1 MAEEL
6 RRDMQ
11 FKKIIFAFRSVH
23 SSRTLVRQA
32 VFPVPGAP
40 QMYKLPGVEPSSDV
54 DTNSFITD
62 NSFSRPTKSL
72 GMELWRTYDMRD
84 ELILLVF
91 ILIEKI
97 FRFSHPSQSFKFSR
111 TLEKIHAPVKL
122 LTLWVIYRVP

>member
-11 FKKIIFAFRSVH
+11 FKTIIFAFRSVH

-72 GMELWRTYDMRD
+72 GMELWRTYDMSD
-84 ELILLVF
+84 ELLSLVF
-91 ILIEKI
+91 ILIEKNQV
-97 FRFSHPSQSFKFSR
+97 PS
-111 TLEKIHAPVKL
+111 L
-122 LTLWVIYRVP
+122 LTLFFDFRTPHKALKLLGP